1 MRDEKAP
8 APRDEIR
15 RMRLTEARTM
25 FARAD
30 RYLSTYPGTTA
41 SALVRDMREAL
52 KNLIEEVSLL

>member
-25 FARAD
+25 AARAD
-30 RYLSTYPGTTA
+30 RYLGTYPGTTA
-41 SALVRDMREAL
+41 SALVRDLREAL
-52 KNLIEEVSLL
+52 KNLMEEVNLL